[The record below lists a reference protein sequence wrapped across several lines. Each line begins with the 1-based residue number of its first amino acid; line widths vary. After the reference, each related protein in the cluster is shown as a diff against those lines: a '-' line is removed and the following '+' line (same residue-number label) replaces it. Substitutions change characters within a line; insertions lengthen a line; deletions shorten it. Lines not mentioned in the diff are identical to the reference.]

1 MNWAYADFDSLP
13 LFCWNIELKCSKNIY
28 NLIFKKSSYVNLD
41 YKYLD
46 RVFVNMQLLKKI
58 NKGRIFCWPIIH
70 ATPFNS
76 SSAFQAPQTAVFL

>member
-28 NLIFKKSSYVNLD
+28 NLIFLKSSYVNLD

-46 RVFVNMQLLKKI
+46 RVFVNMQL
-58 NKGRIFCWPIIH
+58 
-70 ATPFNS
+70 
-76 SSAFQAPQTAVFL
+76 